1 MTTQSEEIKRLV
13 RERYGGRARQVI
25 ELAAVAQPSG
35 DACCSP
41 QDMDEA
47 LHIYEEGQLAEL
59 PAESIA
65 ASLGCGNP
73 TALAGLREGSASS
86 TWDPVGAST
95 ASWRPTRWA
104 AQATSSGWT

>member
-1 MTTQSEEIKRLV
+1 
-13 RERYGGRARQVI
+13 
-25 ELAAVAQPSG
+25 
-35 DACCSP
+35 
-41 QDMDEA
+41 MDEA
-47 LHIYEEGQLAEL
+47 LQLYEEGQLAEL

-73 TALAGLREGSASS
+73 TALAGLQEGERVLDLGSG
-86 TWDPVGAST
+86 GAST